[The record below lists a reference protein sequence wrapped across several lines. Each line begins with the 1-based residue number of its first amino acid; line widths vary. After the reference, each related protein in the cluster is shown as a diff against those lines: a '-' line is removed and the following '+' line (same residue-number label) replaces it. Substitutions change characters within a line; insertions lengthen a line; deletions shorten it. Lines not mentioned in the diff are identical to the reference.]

1 MFVCIFCVFVA
12 FASAWR
18 QCDAELLEL
27 LIARWLDRA
36 RILSKASDGSPPQI
50 DLLMDMQGFLHQEG
64 LVGAEGQEDEL
75 GLELCEAPLADG
87 IEGLGD
93 AELAS

>member
-1 MFVCIFCVFVA
+1 MRVCLV
-12 FASAWR
+12 
-18 QCDAELLEL
+18 CDILTHRPDENGRWPNYCHECGS
-27 LIARWLDRA
+27 WLDRA